1 MSLKNDLLKVVVA
14 AGKLASQLPATQE
27 RRRIEIGFDKLEAAI
42 NSLTNEPVSMDDV
55 KKAVEEEAKQ
65 EEKPVKTTRAK
76 KTAAKKTSK

>member
-27 RRRIEIGFDKLEAAI
+27 RRRIEIGFDKVEAAI
-42 NSLTNEPVSMDDV
+42 NSLPNEPVSMDDV
-55 KKAVEEEAKQ
+55 KKSVEEEAKQ

>member
-27 RRRIEIGFDKLEAAI
+27 RRRIEIGFDKVEAAI
-42 NSLTNEPVSMDDV
+42 NILPNEPVSMDDV